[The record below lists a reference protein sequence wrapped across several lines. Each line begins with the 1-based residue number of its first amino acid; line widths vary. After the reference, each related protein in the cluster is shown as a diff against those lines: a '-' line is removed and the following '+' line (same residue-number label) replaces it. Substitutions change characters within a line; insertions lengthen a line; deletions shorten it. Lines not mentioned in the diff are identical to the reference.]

1 MTAEEIEAIRQKLGW
16 TQAVMAQHLACDFVS
31 YKRYATNARPV
42 PRYIARSALLLEF
55 IHDNGLMKALE
66 KALDK

>member
-1 MTAEEIEAIRQKLGW
+1 MTAVEIEAIRQKLGW
-16 TQAVMAQHLACDFVS
+16 TQAVMAQRVACDFVS

-55 IHDNGLMKALE
+55 IHDHGLMKALE
-66 KALDK
+66 ELLDK

>member
-1 MTAEEIEAIRQKLGW
+1 
-16 TQAVMAQHLACDFVS
+16 
-31 YKRYATNARPV
+31 V

-55 IHDNGLMKALE
+55 IHDNGLMKTLE